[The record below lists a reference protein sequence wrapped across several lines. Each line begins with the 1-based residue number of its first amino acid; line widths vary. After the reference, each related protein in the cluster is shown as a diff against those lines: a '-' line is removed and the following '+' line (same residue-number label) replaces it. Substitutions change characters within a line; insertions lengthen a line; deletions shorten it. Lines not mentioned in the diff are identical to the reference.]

1 VEQHTTAGRSTH
13 LGGDHKDSH
22 VRWVEVVGRPGSKAA
37 YAHSLHYGIPVV
49 EQRRFERKA
58 DDIRSAVAGPVT
70 SGVEYAREK
79 VPSHGESGMNSLAD
93 VAALTR
99 MHMLGVKVID
109 DASDREARQHRS
121 RASGLKTT
129 LPRHSKSVKAHRCRR
144 VCQHGCD
151 FPRAMRHLRTEASH
165 TGSCRSNPAYATE
178 FEAG

>member
-22 VRWVEVVGRPGSKAA
+22 VRVVVVVGHPDNKAA

-49 EQRRFERKA
+49 EQRRFERKTV
-58 DDIRSAVAGPVT
+58 DIRSAVVGPVT
-70 SGVEYAREK
+70 SGVEYAPGKLR
-79 VPSHGESGMNSLAD
+79 SHGELGKNSLAD

-109 DASDREARQHRS
+109 DESDTEARRHRS

-129 LPRHSKSVKAHRCRR
+129 LRRHSKSVEAHRCRR

-151 FPRAMRHLRTEASH
+151 VPRAMRHLRIEASH
-165 TGSCRSNPAYATE
+165 TGSCR
-178 FEAG
+178 